1 MQVWYSY
8 GYPKEVM
15 DIFAKASASGIG
27 MTAMKIN
34 AHGRDKMNAN
44 PDLQKSLKAEGMV
57 GRALIRDVMTEKR
70 PDGKPIFHT
79 CVSALHNQQQFEE
92 NVGGISKK
100 VALRDGF
107 DRFQF
112 EV

>member
-1 MQVWYSY
+1 
-8 GYPKEVM
+8 M
-15 DIFAKASASGIG
+15 DVFAKASKAGIG

-34 AHGRDKMNAN
+34 AHGRDKMKAN
-44 PDLQKSLKAEGMV
+44 PDRQVALKAEGMI

-79 CVSALHNQQQFEE
+79 CVSALGNQQQFEE
-92 NVGGISKK
+92 NVGGVSKK
-100 VALRDGF
+100 IALRDGF
-107 DRFQF
+107 DKFHL